1 MPIEFT
7 ALVNKEAIMLTYSGL
22 KQLIPV
28 ANKPISQYAES
39 MWLMLQQDEPDD
51 YVIATF
57 EAHSVREFAE
67 KAFDIVGLNWED
79 YVRVDKG
86 VMKSFLYG

>member
-1 MPIEFT
+1 VKSVKDVILHGSSGIRLRP
-7 ALVNKEAIMLTYSGL
+7 LTYSGP

-28 ANKPISQYAES
+28 TNKPVSQYVES

-51 YVIATF
+51 CVIATF
-57 EAHSVREFAE
+57 EAHSVRELAE

-86 VMKSFLYG
+86 V